1 MNFFFFYILGAEC
14 NLSYAF
20 PSNHNRTAL
29 HAACSKGHLML
40 VYLLL
45 QAGADPNLV
54 DDKMK
59 SPIRMAAKNGHT
71 DVVQFLMTYEG
82 APEIKVLFRF
92 NLCYNNVYHF
102 SYYIVIIEGYSG
114 YDFTSFGC

>member
-1 MNFFFFYILGAEC
+1 MAFLFNYVEPYFDFLGSEC

-40 VYLLL
+40 VHLLL

-54 DDKMK
+54 DNKMK
-59 SPIRMAAKNGHT
+59 SPIRMAAKNGHK
-71 DVVQFLMTYEG
+71 DVVQYLMTYNG

-92 NLCYNNVYHF
+92 NLRSNNVYHLF
-102 SYYIVIIEGYSG
+102 ILCCHYLRIFRV
-114 YDFTSFGC
+114 